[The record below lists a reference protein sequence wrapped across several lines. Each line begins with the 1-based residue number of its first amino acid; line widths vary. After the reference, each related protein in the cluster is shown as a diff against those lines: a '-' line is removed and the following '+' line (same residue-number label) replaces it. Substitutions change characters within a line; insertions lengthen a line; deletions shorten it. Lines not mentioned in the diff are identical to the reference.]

1 VREITTLNRHN
12 VYSNHMSREMLPGII
27 KPLIYSVNIPLVCTM
42 WVRFMNEMIGATRAK
57 PEELAKSFYYRVYFN
72 MGVLGKVF
80 EDVGMPADS
89 VELMMNLLPEGA
101 TKPSMKPTMKTMLRL
116 PSMLKFALEKWYF
129 APKMRRALPRL
140 EEELKQFDFRSTS
153 KLSESELLTEMDRL
167 HDVVQNV
174 AYYNIVGPILMGM
187 FNAGLKT
194 QLKKTGVDFKNFDLM
209 EDYPEIE
216 KYDPKTYLHELN
228 HDFMGFAPQLQEK
241 IRTAT
246 YGEFIKLEGLDKF
259 QRKVAGFLERFGH
272 LSDNGNDFS
281 SVPWRESPEM
291 VLGLI
296 ANYTPAKE
304 GGVKK
309 IHFSEIKTN
318 RMIHALYTRARE
330 FRFLREQVSSIYTF
344 GYGLFRY
351 YYLELGRILVR
362 RGWLDDPTDI
372 FYLTDAEVR
381 NSITSPEPLADYR
394 AIINQHKSDIE
405 RYQNI
410 PLPPV
415 IYGDVPPPIQDP
427 SLKKLIG
434 IPTSLGHYTGQVVI
448 VRGIQD
454 FQKVQQGDV
463 LVIPYSD
470 VGWTPLFAR
479 AGAVVS
485 ESGGLLS
492 HSSIVAREYNIPA
505 VVSADGAMRLQD
517 QTIVTVNGHTGEVI
531 IHSSETL

>member
-1 VREITTLNRHN
+1 
-12 VYSNHMSREMLPGII
+12 
-27 KPLIYSVNIPLVCTM
+27 
-42 WVRFMNEMIGATRAK
+42 
-57 PEELAKSFYYRVYFN
+57 
-72 MGVLGKVF
+72 
-80 EDVGMPADS
+80 
-89 VELMMNLLPEGA
+89 MMNLLPEGA

-116 PSMLKFALEKWYF
+116 PKMLKFALEKWYF
-129 APKMRRALPRL
+129 APKMHRALPRL
-140 EEELKQFDFRSTS
+140 EEELEQFDFHSTG
-153 KLSESELLTEMDRL
+153 KLSESELLTEIARL

-194 QLKKTGVDFKNFDLM
+194 QLKNAGVDFNNFDLM
-209 EDYPEIE
+209 EDYPKIE
-216 KYDPKTYLHELN
+216 QYDPKTYLHELN
-228 HDFMGFAPQLQEK
+228 HDFIGCAPQLQEK
-241 IRTAT
+241 IRTAS
-246 YGEFIKLEGLDKF
+246 YGEFMELEGLGEF
-259 QRKVAGFLERFGH
+259 QLKVAGFLERFGH

-296 ANYTPAKE
+296 VNYIPAKK
-304 GGVKK
+304 GGIRK
-309 IHFSEIKTN
+309 IRFTEIKANGLT
-318 RMIHALYTRARE
+318 RSIYTRARE
-330 FRFLREQVSSIYTF
+330 FRFLREQVSSMYTF

-351 YYLELGRILVR
+351 YYLELGRILVQ
-362 RGWLDDPTDI
+362 RGWLDDPNDI
-372 FYLTDAEVR
+372 FYLTDEEVR
-381 NSITSPEPLADYR
+381 NAMTSPEPLADYR
-394 AIINQHKSDIE
+394 AIINQHKSNIE
-405 RYQNI
+405 QYRNI
-410 PLPPV
+410 PLPHI
-415 IYGDVPPPIQDP
+415 IYGDVPPPVQDP

-434 IPTSLGHYTGQVVI
+434 IPTSLGHYTGKVVV

-479 AGAVVS
+479 VGAVVS

-531 IHSSETL
+531 IHSSETS